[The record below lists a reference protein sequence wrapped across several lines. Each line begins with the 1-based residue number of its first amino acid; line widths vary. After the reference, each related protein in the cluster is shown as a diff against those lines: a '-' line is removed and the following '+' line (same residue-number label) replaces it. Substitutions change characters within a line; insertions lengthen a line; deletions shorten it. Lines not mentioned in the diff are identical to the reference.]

1 MKRLWLCPLLALA
14 MLGVTASYGAEDALK
29 AAPAPKKD
37 EDGKT
42 YQVPYRLTVPKHI
55 MIRAKLNG
63 KGPFNFILDTGAPA
77 MFITPALADKVG
89 VKPDKTHWGT
99 LDKLDIEGGVP
110 AGKTKVRVEDIFQ
123 LKGMNGL
130 GLAGAE
136 LHGIIGY
143 DVLARYRMEIDFTQ
157 DKMAWT
163 EMKWKPEPPK
173 GMGGKGGGA
182 DTSLEL
188 MGSLMQMFGKILGTK
203 ANPDVAPRGFLGVEL
218 TAGGDKVMVKAVLE
232 NSPAAKAGVLAG
244 DQILKVQG
252 RTVENL
258 EDVAHHADKLTGN
271 KEVKLTVQR
280 GKETKVITFK
290 TGEGL

>member
-1 MKRLWLCPLLALA
+1 MKRFWLCPMLAALL
-14 MLGVTASYGAEDALK
+14 LGVAAYGAEEPTK
-29 AAPAPKKD
+29 KKD
-37 EDGKT
+37 EDGKA
-42 YQVPYRLTVPKHI
+42 YQVPFRLTMPKHI

-77 MFITPALADKVG
+77 MFITTALAEKCG
-89 VKPDKTHWGT
+89 VKPEKNGWGT
-99 LDKLDIEGGVP
+99 LDTLVIEGGVP
-110 AGKTKVRVEDIFQ
+110 VGKTKVRIEDIFQ

-143 DVLARYRMEIDFTQ
+143 DVLARYRMEIDVTQ
-157 DKMAWT
+157 DKMTWT

-182 DTSLEL
+182 DFSLEM
-188 MGSLMQMFGKILGTK
+188 MGWAMEKLGTFMGAK
-203 ANPDVAPRGFLGVEL
+203 ANPDVAPRGFLGLEL
-218 TAGGDKVMVKAVLE
+218 ESAKDTVTVKAVLE
-232 NSPAAKAGVLAG
+232 TSPAGKAGVKAG
-244 DQILKVQG
+244 DQITKVQG

-258 EDVAHHADKLTGN
+258 DDVARHLDKLTAD
-271 KEVKLTVQR
+271 KEIKLTILR
-280 GKETKVITFK
+280 GKDTKELTFK

>member
-14 MLGVTASYGAEDALK
+14 LVG
-29 AAPAPKKD
+29 AAPAPGADDAPKEAPKKD

-55 MIRAKLNG
+55 MVRAKLNG

-77 MFITPALADKVG
+77 MFITEALAEKVG
-89 VKPDKTHWGT
+89 VKPDKNHWGN

-110 AGKTKVRVEDIFQ
+110 VGKVKVRVEDIFQ

-143 DVLARYRMEIDFTQ
+143 DVLAHYRMEIDFTQ
-157 DKMAWT
+157 DKMVWT

-173 GMGGKGGGA
+173 TTGAKGGGA
-182 DTSLEL
+182 GGLEL
-188 MGSLMQMFGKILGTK
+188 MGSIMEMLGKFMGAK
-203 ANPDVAPRGFLGVEL
+203 AEPDVAPRGFLGVEL
-218 TAGGDKVMVKAVLE
+218 AGAGDKVTVTAVIE
-232 NSPAAKAGVLAG
+232 KSPAAKAGVKVG
-244 DQILKVQG
+244 DQITKVQG
-252 RTVENL
+252 RTVETV
-258 EDVAHHADKLTGN
+258 EDVAHHLNKLAAD
-271 KEVKLTVQR
+271 KEVKLTVVR

>member
-1 MKRLWLCPLLALA
+1 MKRLWLCPLLAVAL
-14 MLGVTASYGAEDALK
+14 LGAAAYGAEDPPK
-29 AAPAPKKD
+29 KKD

-77 MFITPALADKVG
+77 LFITNALADACG
-89 VKPDKTHWGT
+89 VKPDKTGWGT
-99 LDKLDIEGGVP
+99 LDTLVIEGGVP
-110 AGKTKVRVEDIFQ
+110 VGKTKVRVEDIFQ

-143 DVLARYRMEIDFTQ
+143 DVLARYRLEIDVTQ
-157 DKMAWT
+157 DKMTWT

-173 GMGGKGGGA
+173 GRGGKGGA
-182 DTSLEL
+182 SASLEM
-188 MGSLMQMFGKILGTK
+188 MGALLEMMGKFMGAK
-203 ANPDVAPRGFLGVEL
+203 ANPDVAPRGFLGLEL
-218 TAGGDKVMVKAVLE
+218 ESAKDKVTVKAVLE
-232 NSPAAKAGVLAG
+232 NSPAAKAGVKAG
-244 DQILKVQG
+244 DQLTKVQG

-258 EDVAHHADKLTGN
+258 EDVAKHADKLTAD
-271 KEVKLTVQR
+271 KEVKLTILR
-280 GKETKVITFK
+280 GKEKKELTFK

>member
-1 MKRLWLCPLLALA
+1 MKRLWLCPVLAVALLGAA
-14 MLGVTASYGAEDALK
+14 ATYGADDPPK
-29 AAPAPKKD
+29 KKD

-77 MFITPALADKVG
+77 MFITPALAEKCG
-89 VKPDKTHWGT
+89 VKPDKKHWGT
-99 LDKLDIEGGVP
+99 LDMLVIEGGVP
-110 AGKTKVRVEDIFQ
+110 VGNTKVRVEDIFQ

-143 DVLARYRMEIDFTQ
+143 DVLARYRMEIDVTQ

-163 EMKWKPEPPK
+163 EMKWKPEAPK
-173 GMGGKGGGA
+173 GMGDKGGGA
-182 DTSLEL
+182 SASLEMMGAL
-188 MGSLMQMFGKILGTK
+188 MEVFGKFMGAK
-203 ANPDVAPRGFLGVEL
+203 ATPDMAPRGFLGLEL
-218 TAGGDKVMVKAVLE
+218 EAAKDKVTVKAVLE
-232 NSPAAKAGVLAG
+232 NSPAAKAGVKVG
-244 DQILKVQG
+244 DQITKVQG
-252 RTVENL
+252 RTVVDL
-258 EDVAHHADKLTGN
+258 DDVAKHANKLTADKD
-271 KEVKLTVQR
+271 VKLTIIR
-280 GKETKVITFK
+280 GKDTKELTFK

>member
-1 MKRLWLCPLLALA
+1 MNRLWLCPLLAVAL
-14 MLGVTASYGAEDALK
+14 LGVPAASGADDPPK
-29 AAPAPKKD
+29 KKD

-77 MFITPALADKVG
+77 MFITEALAEKCG
-89 VKPDKTHWGT
+89 VKPDKTHWGMLDT
-99 LDKLDIEGGVP
+99 LVIEGGVP
-110 AGKTKVRVEDIFQ
+110 VGKTKVRVEDIFQ

-143 DVLARYRMEIDFTQ
+143 DVLARYRMEIDFTE
-157 DKMAWT
+157 DKMVWT
-163 EMKWKPEPPK
+163 EMKWTPEPPK
-173 GMGGKGGGA
+173 TTGKGGGGA
-182 DTSLEL
+182 GGLEMMGEL
-188 MGSLMQMFGKILGTK
+188 MAMLGKFIGAK
-203 ANPDVAPRGFLGVEL
+203 ANPDVEPRGFLGLEL
-218 TAGGDKVMVKAVLE
+218 EAVKDKVTVKGVLK
-232 NSPAAKAGVLAG
+232 NSPADKAGVMAG
-244 DQILKVQG
+244 DQITKVQG

-258 EDVAHHADKLTGN
+258 DDVAKHVNKLGAD
-271 KEVKLTVQR
+271 KEVKLTLIR
-280 GKETKVITFK
+280 DKNTKTLTFK

>member
-14 MLGVTASYGAEDALK
+14 LVCAASGYGAEDAPK
-29 AAPAPKKD
+29 DAPKKD

-55 MIRAKLNG
+55 MVRAKLNG

-77 MFITPALADKVG
+77 MFITETLAEKVG
-89 VKPDKTHWGT
+89 VKPDQTHWGT
-99 LDKLDIEGGVP
+99 LDKLDLEGGVP
-110 AGKTKVRVEDIFQ
+110 VGKVKVRVEDIFQ

-143 DVLARYRMEIDFTQ
+143 DVLAHYRMEIDFTQ
-157 DKMAWT
+157 DKMVWT

-173 GMGGKGGGA
+173 GTGGKGGAGGLEVMGTIMEMLGKFMGA
-182 DTSLEL
+182 
-188 MGSLMQMFGKILGTK
+188 K
-203 ANPDVAPRGFLGVEL
+203 ASPDVAPRGFVGVEL
-218 TAGGDKVMVKAVLE
+218 AGAGDKVMVTAVLE
-232 NSPAAKAGVLAG
+232 KSPAAKAGVQVG
-244 DQILKVQG
+244 DQITKVQG
-252 RTVENL
+252 RTVETV
-258 EDVAHHADKLTGN
+258 EDVAHHLNKLAAN
-271 KEVKLTVQR
+271 KEVKLTVMR
-280 GKETKVITFK
+280 GKDAKIITFK